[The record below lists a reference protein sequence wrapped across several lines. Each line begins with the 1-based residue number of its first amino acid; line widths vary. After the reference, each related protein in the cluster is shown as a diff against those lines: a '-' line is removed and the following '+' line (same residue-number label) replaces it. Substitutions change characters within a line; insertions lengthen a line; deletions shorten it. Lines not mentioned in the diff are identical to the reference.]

1 MSGSEERGSRV
12 EEEVLE
18 RLRLVAGGEA
28 PASASFAA
36 DLERLFARH
45 QDRVYA
51 ICYRFAGDPEK
62 ARDLAQDTL
71 LTAWRKLPSFRGE
84 STFGTWLYGIARWVC
99 LGAFRRKQDLLSADG
114 LIDPAS
120 DDKNV
125 LASMGRTEREELLRS
140 AAAAV
145 LDEQEQEA
153 VYLRYVEQMPQDRI
167 TDLLGLTSASGARG
181 LLQRCRRKLKA
192 ELRTRLAQLGHGTSF
207 VWETR

>member
-1 MSGSEERGSRV
+1 MNETPDRRARD
-12 EEEVLE
+12 EEEILE
-18 RLRLVAGGEA
+18 HVRLVAEGKVSV
-28 PASASFAA
+28 SASFSA

-51 ICYRFAGDPEK
+51 ICYRFANEPQK
-62 ARDLAQDTL
+62 AQDLAQETL

-84 STFGTWLYGIARWVC
+84 SAFGTWLYGIAKWVC
-99 LGAFRRKQDLLSADG
+99 YGAFRRKRDLLSTDG

-120 DDKNV
+120 DEKGV
-125 LASMGRTEREELLRS
+125 LTALGRVEREELLRS

-145 LDEQEQEA
+145 LDDQEQEA

-167 TDLLGLTSASGARG
+167 TDLLGLTTASGARG
-181 LLQRCRRKLKA
+181 LLQRCRRKLEA
-192 ELRTRLAQLGHGTSF
+192 ELRARLTQLGHGTSF